1 MTAEVSNL
9 FHILELP
16 LKYYWAVCKTT
27 SLSTLTATLSFQKPL
42 LFDEIKSTWLS
53 QEKLYVL
60 HSTVIS
66 LISLSMEVFVFSKLQ
81 TQDISLHAHT
91 CAAATSKSFHC
102 HNQATGSSYKFSSR
116 SSTSITAGALERAS

>member
-1 MTAEVSNL
+1 MIAEVSNL

-16 LKYYWAVCKTT
+16 LKYYWAVRKTT
-27 SLSTLTATLSFQKPL
+27 SLSTFIATLSFQKPL

-66 LISLSMEVFVFSKLQ
+66 LISVYR
-81 TQDISLHAHT
+81 SL
-91 CAAATSKSFHC
+91 CF
-102 HNQATGSSYKFSSR
+102 
-116 SSTSITAGALERAS
+116 L